1 MFECLYPR
9 LNIHNSSTRSHPSKE
24 EIASKIASVN
34 RPLDIAAQSKY
45 IQRSHFYGK
54 NRKVVFTEIA
64 GGHVLSKC
72 PKERHSPP
80 WNIKFNYVFRGVTA
94 SL

>member
-1 MFECLYPR
+1 MATDLANGVMLISLVTEQVHTEVSL
-9 LNIHNSSTRSHPSKE
+9 LWE
-24 EIASKIASVN
+24 
-34 RPLDIAAQSKY
+34 
-45 IQRSHFYGK
+45 

-72 PKERHSPP
+72 PKERYSPP
-80 WNIKFNYVFRGVTA
+80 WNIKFHYVFRGVTA